1 MRGNMRE
8 VVDEVIRTSGEVV
21 FTRHGKPVAVLLA
34 HEEYESLIETV
45 NILSDGDTMAAIA
58 ESEAEFATGD
68 FMRIDQI

>member
-1 MRGNMRE
+1 MHE
-8 VVDEVIRTSGEVV
+8 VVDEAVRTGGKVVI
-21 FTRHGKPVAVLLA
+21 TRHGKPVAVLIA

-45 NILSDGDTMAAIA
+45 NILSDEDTMAAIA